1 MNIQS
6 KLSVTYVLLLLI
18 GIITISAYAIL
29 SIRFFLFAEGLDEF
43 KNDMRIVRQAV
54 ESSDENTDFFPFITE
69 TTALFDYDLA
79 LFDSTGIPI
88 YNTQPEQVFVD
99 SREFLSDL
107 VVDSVR
113 ANNEDIYIM
122 NDPDYS
128 RLVAFAKVDDGFPS
142 VSYLRISKDKE
153 EYYEAV
159 DSIRHII
166 YAGMLFS
173 IAAVMVVS
181 FIFSKYMAAPIKQLN
196 DAALTIADGQT
207 HKTLEMDRNDEFG
220 TLASSLNKMA
230 ERFKRDNR
238 QLQSLNEKQNQFFAD
253 IAHEVRNPLHTIS
266 GTIEMLQLENISTE
280 KKSQYMVTMQ
290 NQVERVVRLFNDI
303 KMLQRYDMDEHFIE
317 KKAVEVASFLK
328 HVITTYEALAQEK
341 NIELSLIVERD
352 ALVFI
357 DRDKLYQ
364 VMDNLIMNA
373 LKYTNEGS
381 IKVLCKQIENR
392 IQISVEDTGI
402 GIASEHLDRL
412 FDRFYRTD
420 KARSRDKGGTGLG
433 LAVVRGILAA
443 HETNILVTS
452 EIGVGSR
459 FYFELPVIT

>member
-6 KLSVTYVLLLLI
+6 KLSVTYILLLII

-29 SIRFFLFAEGLDEF
+29 SIRFFLFAAGLDEF

-69 TTALFDYDLA
+69 TTDLFEYDLA

-88 YNTQPEQVFVD
+88 YNTQPEQIFID

-113 ANNEDIYIM
+113 ANYEDIYIM
-122 NDPDYS
+122 NDPEYS

-207 HKTLEMDRNDEFG
+207 HETLEMDRNDEFG

-230 ERFKRDNR
+230 ERFKKDNR
-238 QLQSLNEKQNQFFAD
+238 QLQLLNEKQNQFFAD

-266 GTIEMLQLENISTE
+266 GTIEMLQLENLSQK
-280 KKSQYMVTMQ
+280 KKSQYMVTMH
-290 NQVERVVRLFNDI
+290 NQVERVSRLFNDI
-303 KMLQRYDMDEHFIE
+303 KMLQRYDMDQHFIDKE
-317 KKAVEVASFLK
+317 VVELKSFLEK
-328 HVITTYEALAQEK
+328 IITTYEPLAQEK
-341 NIELSLIVERD
+341 NIDLILTVESNMSVH
-352 ALVFI
+352 A
-357 DRDKLYQ
+357 DRDKLDQ
-364 VMDNLIMNA
+364 VMDNLITNA
-373 LKYTNEGS
+373 LKYTSEGS
-381 IKVLCKQIENR
+381 INVLCEQLEAQ
-392 IQISVEDTGI
+392 IQISIQDTGI

-433 LAVVRGILAA
+433 LAIVRGILRA
-443 HETNILVTS
+443 HGTDILVSS
-452 EIGVGSR
+452 EVGQGSR
-459 FYFELPVIT
+459 FYFELPIIS

>member
-6 KLSVTYVLLLLI
+6 KLSVTYILLLII

-29 SIRFFLFAEGLDEF
+29 SIRFFLFAAGLDEF

-99 SREFLSDL
+99 SREFLSEV
-107 VVDSVR
+107 VVDSVLG
-113 ANNEDIYIM
+113 NNEEIYVM
-122 NDPDYS
+122 NDPTYS

-159 DSIRHII
+159 DNIRHII

-173 IAAVMVVS
+173 IAAVMLVS

-207 HKTLEMDRNDEFG
+207 HETLEMDRNDEFG
-220 TLASSLNKMA
+220 TLATSLNKMA
-230 ERFKRDNR
+230 ERFKKDNR
-238 QLQSLNEKQNQFFAD
+238 QLQLLNEKQNQFFAD

-266 GTIEMLQLENISTE
+266 GSIEMLQIEALSKE
-280 KKSQYMVTMQ
+280 KKAQYMVTMQ

-303 KMLQRYDMDEHFIE
+303 KMLQRYDMDEHFIDKE
-317 KKAVEVASFLK
+317 AVEIGSLLENI
-328 HVITTYEALAQEK
+328 ITTYEPLAQEK
-341 NIELSLIVERD
+341 NIELTLKISTNASVY
-352 ALVFI
+352 A
-357 DRDKLYQ
+357 DRNKLDQ

-373 LKYTNEGS
+373 LKYTNEGN
-381 IKVLCKQIENR
+381 IKVLCEQIETQV
-392 IQISVEDTGI
+392 QISVEDTGI

-433 LAVVRGILAA
+433 LAVVRGILKA
-443 HETNILVTS
+443 HDTDILVSS
-452 EIGVGSR
+452 EVGKGSR
-459 FYFELPVIT
+459 FYFQLPIIT

>member
-1 MNIQS
+1 
-6 KLSVTYVLLLLI
+6 
-18 GIITISAYAIL
+18 
-29 SIRFFLFAEGLDEF
+29 
-43 KNDMRIVRQAV
+43 
-54 ESSDENTDFFPFITE
+54 
-69 TTALFDYDLA
+69 
-79 LFDSTGIPI
+79 
-88 YNTQPEQVFVD
+88 
-99 SREFLSDL
+99 
-107 VVDSVR
+107 
-113 ANNEDIYIM
+113 
-122 NDPDYS
+122 
-128 RLVAFAKVDDGFPS
+128 
-142 VSYLRISKDKE
+142 
-153 EYYEAV
+153 
-159 DSIRHII
+159 
-166 YAGMLFS
+166 
-173 IAAVMVVS
+173 
-181 FIFSKYMAAPIKQLN
+181 
-196 DAALTIADGQT
+196 
-207 HKTLEMDRNDEFG
+207 
-220 TLASSLNKMA
+220 
-230 ERFKRDNR
+230 
-238 QLQSLNEKQNQFFAD
+238 
-253 IAHEVRNPLHTIS
+253 
-266 GTIEMLQLENISTE
+266 
-280 KKSQYMVTMQ
+280 MVTMQ

-317 KKAVEVASFLK
+317 KKAVEVATFLK

-452 EIGVGSR
+452 EVGVGSR